1 MLTRK
6 LMVGLGLVLSVAV
19 TGCSCCKSGCNTCA
33 SPSFFSARVGPAPCN
48 SCGGPPPAGVVVPPP
63 PAAVVPAPAPAPG
76 PYGASYERR
85 T

>member
-6 LMVGLGLVLSVAV
+6 LMVGLALTLAASV

-33 SPSFFSARVGPAPCN
+33 SPGFFSARPAPCN
-48 SCGGPPPAGVVVPPP
+48 TCGPAPVGGVALPPP
-63 PAAVVPAPAPAPG
+63 PAAVVPGPAPAPG